1 MENTNSTD
9 NLTENEYLEM
19 AKQFKELI
27 ENKDYEMKKL
37 KEELETT
44 SKNFISLYGIIR
56 MMDYLISCGEI
67 EAELGFLIEVARS
80 FASSVLDDM

>member
-1 MENTNSTD
+1 MDNTNSTE
-9 NLTENEYLEM
+9 NLTENEYLEL

-27 ENKDYEMKKL
+27 ENKDYELKRV

-67 EAELGFLIEVARS
+67 EAELGILIEVARS

>member
-1 MENTNSTD
+1 MSD
-9 NLTENEYLEM
+9 ENETIMSDGQYLEM
-19 AKQFKELI
+19 ANQFKELI
-27 ENKDYEMKKL
+27 DEKEYEMKKV
-37 KEELETT
+37 KEELENV

-67 EAELGFLIEVARS
+67 EQELGVLIEVARS

>member
-1 MENTNSTD
+1 MSD
-9 NLTENEYLEM
+9 ENETIMSDGQYLEM
-19 AKQFKELI
+19 ANQFKELI
-27 ENKDYEMKKL
+27 DEKEYEMKKV
-37 KEELETT
+37 KEELENV

-67 EAELGFLIEVARS
+67 EAELGVLIEVARS